1 MLAGGGSQ
9 SRMPAARHAA
19 APAVGSPLN
28 FAPSGA
34 PATVPVQAPL
44 NLTPSTPMTPQVNVP
59 AYSGPPVDETLE
71 IWLIQKQKLD
81 FGPFSMAEV
90 KRQIMKGE
98 ILGEHVIVDSDSGK
112 RHHVKNHPYLA
123 RFVAEAESRRE
134 EQKRIDAERQQVHR
148 GKQRI
153 WMFFIFILAIVGVG
167 AAGYFL
173 YYEPKLKH
181 QREIE
186 LKASDAKAQAMI
198 AQANDADL
206 EKILKGLS
214 FEFPKPTIKARK
226 RGKGGKL
233 GGFSGGEDFDAPTMM
248 GDVTQEGGE
257 EQLSPEQIQS
267 VMNSS
272 RGRSLALCI
281 AEEKRRNPNM
291 HQVELE
297 FIVHGNGQVT
307 AVRVNGQ
314 KGTPIASCM
323 FQRMR
328 AISFPKY
335 NGPKTIAGFSFKVN

>member
-1 MLAGGGSQ
+1 M
-9 SRMPAARHAA
+9 AA
-19 APAVGSPLN
+19 APRHGSQPSVSPLN
-28 FAPSGA
+28 FSPAQAHAPMVA
-34 PATVPVQAPL
+34 APL
-44 NLTPSTPMTPQVNVP
+44 NLTPSAPVAPQVNVP
-59 AYSGPPVDETLE
+59 AYQGPPIDEALE
-71 IWLIQKQKLD
+71 IWLIQKGKLD

-98 ILGEHVIVDSDSGK
+98 IHGENVIVDSDSGK

-123 RFVAEAESRRE
+123 RFVAEAEMRHE
-134 EQKRIDAERQQVHR
+134 EQKRIDADRRAAHR
-148 GKQRI
+148 GRFRLWLFLI
-153 WMFFIFILAIVGVG
+153 TVLAVGG
-167 AAGYFL
+167 AAAGVYFL
-173 YYEPKLKH
+173 YYEPKLRH

-186 LKASDAKAQAMI
+186 LKQQDAKAQAMI

-267 VMNSS
+267 VMNSN
-272 RGRSLALCI
+272 RGRALALCI

-291 HQVELE
+291 HQVEHE

-307 AVRVNGQ
+307 AVRVKGQ